1 MPHKVRII
9 ILSVVVLS
17 ATLSCSSKVSLDHLL
32 SPKSPYEQ
40 YVSSLNQASLEQTLL
55 GKNWLDA
62 GKKSLS
68 DSLYVNL
75 PHSEIGYFTD
85 DRPSAISFRFTAQKG
100 QSIQIILATDYSDS
114 VKFFLD
120 VFAVDNND
128 FTPIV
133 SADTLRNISYEVKK
147 TGVNVLRL
155 QPELLVDG
163 GYKLQILAKP
173 TLSFPVS
180 GKNSRAVGSF
190 FGDPRDGGKRSHRGI
205 DIFAPKGTP
214 VVAAHA
220 GIVTPKTSS
229 GLGGKVVWLSSFS
242 KKFNQYYAH
251 LDSQAVTPGQRVSR
265 GDTLGFVGNTGN
277 ARFTPPHLHF
287 SIYAFGQ
294 GAIDPYPFV
303 ASNDARGEALAVDVN
318 LVGSEARIQSA
329 LANVRQTPTTQ
340 SAILQTATQNT
351 PVHITGGTGKWYRAQ
366 LPDGTLG
373 FIHQSL
379 VQSLNSSIDNLLV
392 TSSHQ
397 PFSTLNPKRPILQLW
412 EGQQVTVL
420 GVYESHWY
428 VETTTGERLWM
439 QGT

>member
-1 MPHKVRII
+1 MTYKIRII
-9 ILSVVVLS
+9 ILLIVALS
-17 ATLSCSSKVSLDHLL
+17 ATLGCSSKVSLDRLL
-32 SPKSPYEQ
+32 SSKTPYER

-55 GKNWLDA
+55 GKNWLEA
-62 GKKSLS
+62 GKKSLY

-75 PHSEIGYFTD
+75 PYSEIGYFAD
-85 DRPSAISFRFTAQKG
+85 DRPSAISLRYTAQQG
-100 QSIQIILATDYSDS
+100 QSIQITLTTDYNDS
-114 VKFFLD
+114 IKFFLD
-120 VFAVDNND
+120 VFTADD
-128 FTPIV
+128 YIAPIV
-133 SADTLRNISYEVKK
+133 SADTLRNIQYEVEE
-147 TGVNVLRL
+147 TGAHVLRL
-155 QPELLVDG
+155 QPELLVSG
-163 GYKLQILAKP
+163 AYKLQITAKA

-180 GKNSRAVGSF
+180 GKNYRAVGSF

-229 GLGGKVVWLSSFS
+229 GLGGKVVWLSSFK

-294 GAIDPYPFV
+294 GAVDPYPFV
-303 ASNDARGEALAVDVN
+303 ASINADEETIAVDTSF
-318 LVGSEARIQSA
+318 VGNEARIQSA
-329 LANVRQTPTTQ
+329 LANVRQAPTTQ
-340 SAILQTATQNT
+340 SAVLLTATQHT
-351 PVHITGGTGKWYRAQ
+351 PVRVTGGTGKWYRAQ
-366 LPDGTLG
+366 LPNGTRG

-379 VQSLNSSIDNLLV
+379 VQSLNSPINDLV
-392 TSSHQ
+392 ITSSYQ
-397 PFSTLNPKRPILQLW
+397 PFVTLHPKRPILQLW
-412 EGQQVTVL
+412 EGQQVAVL

-439 QGT
+439 QPT